1 MVPPE
6 YGGRA
11 AVGKYGEPGV
21 STPPYTALSPETSWS
36 LTASVIAGQPRMRL
50 GKPQRENRVSY
61 PARTEQALTTDLPS
75 KPAAVRLYSDA
86 GQCNVLALDFD
97 AKDRTTEQIADVAYD
112 VFQTEAMLDQVGA
125 WFLTDHAHGGS
136 HVYVLLEQ
144 PLAFL
149 EARELVEAMAQ
160 RWATLDPSPHQSI
173 ARGCITVPGSVH
185 KLGGHRQLT
194 ISERSLR
201 ERVDGLRTPARAV
214 RRLRLMFRDEIR
226 LVQAKRA
233 ATAAAEPHSTP
244 VVYEAGA
251 GRVMGQ
257 KYLSLALEGDWA
269 AYGYDSPSEARWA
282 VLWSAMATGLSRED
296 VAARMSDGRWPGLWA
311 LHAHRPHPWRSF
323 AGDWTRMEPLFRAK
337 NEAQGDSVHTSDTSA
352 ISHTGEPSV
361 RDTHGLIRTWR
372 SLLHEVET
380 REFPGAHGWTRRL
393 LLRAIAKQSHEI
405 GSTLTATG
413 IRGLSLATGLSIQT
427 VATLLRE
434 LSTQDDPW
442 ITLTLR
448 AHGRD
453 AAAYELR
460 IPDRHAAT
468 AETVRWIRGKAHALR
483 PVFERLGTPA
493 ALTYEAIEHGHGSS
507 PATIQ
512 ARTGLSRTAVT
523 DALATL
529 TGWNLIDGH
538 ADEGY
543 WLTSDDRELERLAE
557 RFGVTHARA
566 TKIAAYRE
574 HRRIWWAYL
583 ERHHIALHADDL
595 EADREIRA
603 LLDEMRLNDLD
614 PPPPNASRPAR
625 QHALEGVA

>member
-251 GRVMGQ
+251 GRVMGH
-257 KYLSLALEGDWA
+257 KYLTLALEGDWA

-296 VAARMSDGRWPGLWA
+296 VAARMTDGRWPGLWA
-311 LHAHRPHPWRSF
+311 LHAHRPQPWRAF
-323 AGDWTRMEPLFRAK
+323 ADDWARMEPLFRAK
-337 NEAQGDSVHTSDTSA
+337 NVTQDSSVHTSDTSA
-352 ISHTGEPSV
+352 SSHTGEPSIH
-361 RDTHGLIRTWR
+361 DSHGVIRAWR
-372 SLLHEVET
+372 SLLHEVEAA
-380 REFPGAHGWTRRL
+380 EFPGAHGWSRRL

-405 GSTLTATG
+405 ASTLTATG
-413 IRGLSLATGLSIQT
+413 VRGLSLATGLSPQT
-427 VATLLRE
+427 VAALLRE
-434 LSTQDDPW
+434 LSTATDPW
-442 ITLTLR
+442 IALTAR
-448 AHGRD
+448 ARGRE
-453 AAAYELR
+453 AATYVLR
-460 IPDRHAAT
+460 IPARYADT
-468 AETVRWIRGKAHALR
+468 ARTVRWIRGKAHALR
-483 PVFERLGTPA
+483 PAFERLGAPA
-493 ALTYEAIEHGHGSS
+493 ALVYEAIEHGYGSS

-512 ARTGLSRTAVT
+512 SRTGLSRTAVT

-529 TGWNLIDGH
+529 SGWKLVDGDPR
-538 ADEGY
+538 AGY
-543 WLTSDDRELERLAE
+543 WLTSSDADLERLAE
-557 RFGVTHARA
+557 RFGITQARA
-566 TKIAAYRE
+566 SKIATYRAQ
-574 HRRIWWAYL
+574 RRIWWAYL
-583 ERHHIALHADDL
+583 ERHTIALHTDDL
-595 EADREIRA
+595 AADAEILA
-603 LLDEMRLNDLD
+603 LLDEMRLNDPD
-614 PPPPNASRPAR
+614 PPPVPRGLSV
-625 QHALEGVA
+625 VA

>member
-6 YGGRA
+6 YGGRI
-11 AVGKYGEPGV
+11 AVSKYGEPGV
-21 STPPYTALSPETSWS
+21 SPHTPTTLPPDISWS
-36 LTASVIAGQPRMRL
+36 LTSPVIAGQPRMRL
-50 GKPQRENRVSY
+50 GKPQRDNRVSY
-61 PARTEQALTTDLPS
+61 PASTERALTTELPT
-75 KPAAVRLYSDA
+75 KPAAVRLYDA
-86 GQCNVLALDFD
+86 AGHCTVLALDFD
-97 AKDRTTEQIADVAYD
+97 AKDRTPEQIADVAYD
-112 VFQTEAMLDQVGA
+112 VFQAEALLDQAGA

-136 HVYVLLEQ
+136 HLYVLLEQ
-144 PLAFL
+144 PLPFL

-173 ARGCITVPGSVH
+173 ARGCITVPGSAH

-201 ERVDGLRTPARAV
+201 ERVDGLRTPARAL
-214 RRLRLMFRDEIR
+214 RQLRLTLRDEIR

-244 VVYEAGA
+244 VVYDAGA

-257 KYLSLALEGDWA
+257 KYLTLALEGDWA
-269 AYGYDSPSEARWA
+269 AYDYDSPSEARWA

-296 VAARMSDGRWPGLWA
+296 VAARMNDGRWPGLWA
-311 LHAHRPHPWRSF
+311 LHAHRPHPWRAF
-323 AGDWTRMEPLFRAK
+323 ADDWTRMEPLFRAK
-337 NEAQGDSVHTSDTSA
+337 NEAEDSSVHTSDTSA
-352 ISHTGEPSV
+352 NSHTGEPSV

-372 SLLHEVET
+372 SLLHEVEAH
-380 REFPGAHGWTRRL
+380 EFPGARGWTRRL
-393 LLRAIAKQSHEI
+393 LLRAIAKQSHEVA
-405 GSTLTATG
+405 STLTATG
-413 IRGLSLATGLSIQT
+413 IRGLSIATGLSIQT
-427 VATLLRE
+427 VAALLRE
-434 LSTQDDPW
+434 LSTQADPW
-442 ITLTLR
+442 ITLTMR
-448 AHGRD
+448 AHGRE

-460 IPDRHAAT
+460 IPDRHAGA

-483 PVFERLGTPA
+483 PVFERLGAPA

-507 PATIQ
+507 PTTIQ

-529 TGWNLIDGH
+529 AGWSLIDGRP
-538 ADEGY
+538 DDGY
-543 WLTSDDRELERLAE
+543 WLTSDDHDLERLAE
-557 RFGVTHARA
+557 RLGVTHARA
-566 TKIAAYRE
+566 TKIATFRE

-583 ERHHIALHADDL
+583 ERHHIALHAADL

-603 LLDEMRLNDLD
+603 LLDEMRLHDLD
-614 PPPPNASRPAR
+614 PPPSASTPAR

>member
-61 PARTEQALTTDLPS
+61 PASTEQALTTDLPS

-112 VFQTEAMLDQVGA
+112 VFQAEALLDQAGA

-136 HVYVLLEQ
+136 HIYVLLEQ
-144 PLAFL
+144 PLPFL
-149 EARELVEAMAQ
+149 EARELVDAMAQ

-173 ARGCITVPGSVH
+173 ARGCITVPGSAH
-185 KLGGHRQLT
+185 RLGGHRQLT

-201 ERVDGLRTPARAV
+201 ERVDGLRTPARAL
-214 RRLRLMFRDEIR
+214 RQLRLTLRDEIR

-244 VVYEAGA
+244 VVYDAGA
-251 GRVMGQ
+251 GRVMGH
-257 KYLSLALEGDWA
+257 KYLALALEGDWA

-296 VAARMSDGRWPGLWA
+296 VAARMTDGRWPGLWA
-311 LHAHRPHPWRSF
+311 LHAHRPRPWRAF
-323 AGDWTRMEPLFRAK
+323 TDDWARMEPLFRAK
-337 NEAQGDSVHTSDTSA
+337 NEAQDDAVHTSDTSA
-352 ISHTGEPSV
+352 NSHTGEPSV
-361 RDTHGLIRTWR
+361 HDTHGVIRTWR
-372 SLLHEVET
+372 SLLHEVEP
-380 REFPGAHGWTRRL
+380 REFPGARGWTRRL

-405 GSTLTATG
+405 ASTLTATG
-413 IRGLSLATGLSIQT
+413 VRGLSVATGLSLQT
-427 VATLLRE
+427 VAVLLRE
-434 LSTQDDPW
+434 LSTQRDPW
-442 ITLTLR
+442 IALTAR
-448 AHGRD
+448 ARGRE
-453 AAAYELR
+453 AATYALR
-460 IPDRHAAT
+460 IPDRYAAA
-468 AETVRWIRGKAHALR
+468 AETVRWIRGKANALR
-483 PVFERLGTPA
+483 PAFEQLGTPA

-507 PATIQ
+507 PTTIQ
-512 ARTGLSRTAVT
+512 HRTGLSRTAVT

-529 TGWNLIDGH
+529 TGWNLIDG
-538 ADEGY
+538 DPTEGY
-543 WLTSDDRELERLAE
+543 WLTSDEQTLQRLAE
-557 RFGVTHARA
+557 RLGTTHARVTKVA
-566 TKIAAYRE
+566 TYRE
-574 HRRIWWAYL
+574 HRRRWWAYL
-583 ERHHIALHADDL
+583 ERHQIALHAEDL
-595 EADREIRA
+595 EADRDILA

-614 PPPPNASRPAR
+614 PPPALASTPAC
-625 QHALEGVA
+625 QHAYGGVA

>member
-112 VFQTEAMLDQVGA
+112 VFQTEAMLDQAGA

-185 KLGGHRQLT
+185 KLGGHRQLA

-214 RRLRLMFRDEIR
+214 RRLRLTFRDEIR

-361 RDTHGLIRTWR
+361 RDTHGMIRTWR

-427 VATLLRE
+427 VAILLRE

-442 ITLTLR
+442 ITLTR
-448 AHGRD
+448 APTAVTPPPTSSASPTATQPQPRPCAGSAERPTPS
-453 AAAYELR
+453 APSSSASGPPQPSPTKRSSTAMAPPPR
-460 IPDRHAAT
+460 PSRPAPDSLAPPSPTPSPPSPAGTSSTETRPRAT
-468 AETVRWIRGKAHALR
+468 G
-483 PVFERLGTPA
+483 
-493 ALTYEAIEHGHGSS
+493 S
-507 PATIQ
+507 PATTQI
-512 ARTGLSRTAVT
+512 S
-523 DALATL
+523 
-529 TGWNLIDGH
+529 
-538 ADEGY
+538 
-543 WLTSDDRELERLAE
+543 
-557 RFGVTHARA
+557 
-566 TKIAAYRE
+566 
-574 HRRIWWAYL
+574 
-583 ERHHIALHADDL
+583 
-595 EADREIRA
+595 
-603 LLDEMRLNDLD
+603 
-614 PPPPNASRPAR
+614 NASPSGSAPPMPA
-625 QHALEGVA
+625 

>member
-6 YGGRA
+6 YGGRL

-21 STPPYTALSPETSWS
+21 SPHTPTTLPPETSWS
-36 LTASVIAGQPRMRL
+36 LTAPVIAGQPRMRL
-50 GKPQRENRVSY
+50 AKPQRENRVSY
-61 PARTEQALTTDLPS
+61 PASTERALSPALPA

-97 AKDRTTEQIADVAYD
+97 AKDRTTEQIDDVAYD
-112 VFQTEAMLDQVGA
+112 VFQAEALLDQAGA

-136 HVYVLLEQ
+136 HVYVLLEHAL
-144 PLAFL
+144 PFI

-160 RWATLDPSPHQSI
+160 RWETLDPSPHQSI
-173 ARGCITVPGSVH
+173 ARGCITVPGSAH

-201 ERVDGLRTPARAV
+201 ERINGLRTPARAV
-214 RRLRLMFRDEIR
+214 RQLRLNLRDEIR

-233 ATAAAEPHSTP
+233 ATVAAEPHSTP
-244 VVYEAGA
+244 VVYNAGA
-251 GRVMGQ
+251 GRVMGH
-257 KYLSLALEGDWA
+257 KYLALALEGDWA

-296 VAARMSDGRWPGLWA
+296 VATRMNDGRWPGLWA
-311 LHAHRPHPWRSF
+311 LHAHRPRPWRAF
-323 AGDWTRMEPLFRAK
+323 ADDWSRMEALFRAK
-337 NEAQGDSVHTSDTSA
+337 NDEQEDSGHTSDTSA
-352 ISHTGEPSV
+352 NSHTGEPSV
-361 RDTHGLIRTWR
+361 HDSHGSIRAWR

-380 REFPGAHGWTRRL
+380 REFPGARGWTRRL

-413 IRGLSLATGLSIQT
+413 VRGLSLATGLSIQT
-427 VATLLRE
+427 VAALLRE
-434 LSTQDDPW
+434 LSTQHDPW
-442 ITLTLR
+442 ITLIAR
-448 AHGRD
+448 AHGRE
-453 AAAYELR
+453 AAAYALR
-460 IPDRHAAT
+460 IPDRYADAA
-468 AETVRWIRGKAHALR
+468 ATVRWIRGKAHALR
-483 PVFERLGTPA
+483 PVFERLGAPA

-507 PATIQ
+507 PTTIQ

-529 TGWNLIDGH
+529 TGWNLIDGNP
-538 ADEGY
+538 DEGY
-543 WLTSDDRELERLAE
+543 WLTSDDTHLERLAE
-557 RFGVTHARA
+557 RLGVTHARA
-566 TKIAAYRE
+566 TKLATYRE

-583 ERHHIALHADDL
+583 ARHDIALHAADL
-595 EADREIRA
+595 EADREILA

-614 PPPPNASRPAR
+614 PPPHSASTPAR
-625 QHALEGVA
+625 QQPLQGVA

>member
-11 AVGKYGEPGV
+11 VVGKYGESGV

-61 PARTEQALTTDLPS
+61 PASTEQALTTDLPS

-97 AKDRTTEQIADVAYD
+97 AKGRTTEQIADVAYD
-112 VFQTEAMLDQVGA
+112 VFPAEAMLDQAGA

-201 ERVDGLRTPARAV
+201 ERVDGLRTPARAL
-214 RRLRLMFRDEIR
+214 RQIRLTLRDEIR

-244 VVYEAGA
+244 VVYDAGA
-251 GRVMGQ
+251 GRVMGH
-257 KYLSLALEGDWA
+257 KYLALALEGDWA

-311 LHAHRPHPWRSF
+311 LHAHRPRPWRTF
-323 AGDWTRMEPLFRAK
+323 ADDWTRMDPLFRAK
-337 NEAQGDSVHTSDTSA
+337 NEAQDSSVYTSDTSA
-352 ISHTGEPSV
+352 NSHTGEPSV
-361 RDTHGLIRTWR
+361 RDTHGTIRTWR
-372 SLLHEVET
+372 SLLHEVEAH
-380 REFPGAHGWTRRL
+380 EFPGARGWARRL

-405 GSTLTATG
+405 SSTLTATG
-413 IRGLSLATGLSIQT
+413 VRGLSLATGLSIQT
-427 VATLLRE
+427 VAALLRE
-434 LSTQDDPW
+434 LATQDDPW
-442 ITLTLR
+442 ITLIVR
-448 AHGRD
+448 AHGRE

-460 IPDRHAAT
+460 IPNRYADAA
-468 AETVRWIRGKAHALR
+468 ATVRWIRGKAHALR
-483 PVFERLGTPA
+483 PVFERLGAPA

-507 PATIQ
+507 PTAIQ

-529 TGWNLIDGH
+529 TGWNLING
-538 ADEGY
+538 APSEGY
-543 WLTSDDRELERLAE
+543 WLTSDDAHLERLAE
-557 RFGVTHARA
+557 RLGVIHARA
-566 TKIAAYRE
+566 TKIATYRE

-583 ERHHIALHADDL
+583 ERHHIALHIDDL
-595 EADREIRA
+595 EADREIRT
-603 LLDEMRLNDLD
+603 LLDEMRLHDLD
-614 PPPPNASRPAR
+614 PPLTDASTPAS
-625 QHALEGVA
+625 QQALEGVA